1 MQFGISSAE
10 VGLVAEFLSQH
21 SLLDD
26 NPKYEEGY
34 RKGVGDMKELL
45 SEKVRQ
51 NVEEVFERCGN
62 ETEFIQ
68 RIHR

>member
-10 VGLVAEFLSQH
+10 VRLVADFLSQR

-26 NPKYEEGY
+26 DPKYEEGY
-34 RKGVGDMKELL
+34 RQAVEDMKELL

-51 NVEEVFERCGN
+51 NMERVREEDTYEN
-62 ETEFIQ
+62 IPQ
-68 RIHR
+68 W

>member
-10 VGLVAEFLSQH
+10 VRLVAYFLSQR

-26 NPKYEEGY
+26 DPKYEEGY
-34 RKGVGDMKELL
+34 RKAVEDMKELL

-51 NVEEVFERCGN
+51 NMERVREEVGL
-62 ETEFIQ
+62 
-68 RIHR
+68 

>member
-10 VGLVAEFLSQH
+10 VRLVADFLSQR

-26 NPKYEEGY
+26 DPKYEEGY
-34 RKGVGDMKELL
+34 RQAVEDMKELL

-51 NVEEVFERCGN
+51 NMERVREEVGL
-62 ETEFIQ
+62 
-68 RIHR
+68 